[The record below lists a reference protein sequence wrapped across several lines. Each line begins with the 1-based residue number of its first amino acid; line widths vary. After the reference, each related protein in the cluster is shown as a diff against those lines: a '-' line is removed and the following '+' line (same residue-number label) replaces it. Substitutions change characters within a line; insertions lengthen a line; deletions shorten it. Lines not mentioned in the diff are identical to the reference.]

1 MIDYL
6 GSIGIEKGQPFA
18 PDAGMTA
25 PLDAAAQE
33 ARTWLEAH
41 CDAFYPGF
49 FTPEGQWTF
58 PVPAELVQALQN
70 GYSDPDVCPVD
81 LRGVTFTFA
90 YVAIKRLGAG
100 QVYLVSIRDADG
112 NALDGSQ
119 TYRLT
124 VPPDAPVE
132 QYWSV
137 TACDRESHAL
147 IRDMPRAS
155 RSSQIADLQANAD
168 GSVDIYFGRRRRRA
182 WRQTGCPPIPNAAS
196 C

>member
-58 PVPAELVQALQN
+58 PVPAELVQAL
-70 GYSDPDVCPVD
+70 
-81 LRGVTFTFA
+81 
-90 YVAIKRLGAG
+90 
-100 QVYLVSIRDADG
+100 
-112 NALDGSQ
+112 
-119 TYRLT
+119 
-124 VPPDAPVE
+124 
-132 QYWSV
+132 
-137 TACDRESHAL
+137 
-147 IRDMPRAS
+147 
-155 RSSQIADLQANAD
+155 
-168 GSVDIYFGRRRRRA
+168 
-182 WRQTGCPPIPNAAS
+182 
-196 C
+196 